1 MNPQDILNNPQLQKN
16 ISPDMLKLLM
26 ELANSNSANTS
37 SPQAMAESLKNASE
51 SVRNQ
56 GMDFSSSE
64 RDLIIEVLKQSMP
77 PQEQKKVDLLMQMM
91 KTMKK

>member
-16 ISPDMLKLLM
+16 ISPDKLKLLM